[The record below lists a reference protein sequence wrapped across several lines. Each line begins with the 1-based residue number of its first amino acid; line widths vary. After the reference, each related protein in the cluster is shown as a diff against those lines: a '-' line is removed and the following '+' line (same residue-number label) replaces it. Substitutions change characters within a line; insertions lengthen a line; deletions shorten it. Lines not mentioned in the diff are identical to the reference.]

1 MIRNNEKPYQI
12 LKDSFFK
19 KSITEGFILSKWRLS
34 NRIKGQKEIPLEVQ
48 MTTEHISELEEKSQ
62 EIPIN
67 VYDETLYSKGFIKK
81 QPVVTLPEKKQSLKR
96 LSWESLSTIEH
107 KIDDMGCKQTEVLK
121 TRNQISVNMNKK
133 VDNILS
139 KKKVI
144 G

>member
-1 MIRNNEKPYQI
+1 LIRNNEKPYQI

-34 NRIKGQKEIPLEVQ
+34 NRIKGQEEIPLEVQ

-67 VYDETLYSKGFIKK
+67 VYDETLYSKGFIQK
-81 QPVVTLPEKKQSLKR
+81 QPVATLPEKKQPLKR
-96 LSWESLSTIEH
+96 SSWECLSTIEH
-107 KIDDMGCKQTEVLK
+107 KIDHMERKQTEILK
-121 TRNQISVNMNKK
+121 TGNQTSVNTNKK

-139 KKKVI
+139 KKTVR